1 VFYAVRLEGTKEAVG
16 LLFVERRKDLFDL
29 VDELCDPYVCECKR
43 IEGGIFWKTTDLKF
57 GDTDYDAEDGE
68 HDDEIDYDD
77 EIEFVLDFSASTT
90 SEGLLEAVSS
100 DKGWSSIVRGPNDLP
115 DFWCNLSEGEL
126 LND

>member
-1 VFYAVRLEGTKEAVG
+1 MFYAVRIEGTKEAVG

-29 VDELCDPYVCECKR
+29 VDELCDPYMCECKR

-57 GDTDYDAEDGE
+57 GDTDYDANEGE
-68 HDDEIDYDD
+68 YDD
-77 EIEFVLDFSASTT
+77 EIEFILDFSAPTT

-115 DFWCNLSEGEL
+115 DFWRNLSEGEL
-126 LND
+126 LNG